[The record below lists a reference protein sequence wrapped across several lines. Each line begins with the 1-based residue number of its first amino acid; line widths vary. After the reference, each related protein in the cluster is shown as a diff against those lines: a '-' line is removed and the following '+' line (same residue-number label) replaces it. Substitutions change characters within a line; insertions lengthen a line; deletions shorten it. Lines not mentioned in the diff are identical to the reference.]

1 MKKFIYFLGLVFA
14 LTLFT
19 TNSGMAQSKQLTKS
33 EQRKLE
39 KQKKKEKRKK
49 KSLASRQYYSK
60 LIKSRRFV
68 FQATRLYDTYG
79 RYYSVTPDINFVAI
93 KDNKIILQFGFQG
106 VPGWNGVGGIT
117 AEGFLKD
124 YRFYPGKN
132 NKQAMTVT
140 AQIQPKF
147 GGASPYFTMSISNDG
162 SANIQVTLDNGG
174 LLRMGGQV
182 YTPSRSSVYKG
193 QTFP

>member
-19 TNSGMAQSKQLTKS
+19 ANSGMAQSKQLTKS

-39 KQKKKEKRKK
+39 KQKKKEERKK
-49 KSLASRQYYSK
+49 KSLASRQYYTK

-68 FQATRLYDTYG
+68 FQATRLYDSYG

-106 VPGWNGVGGIT
+106 IQGWNGVGGIT
-117 AEGFLKD
+117 AEGFLKN

-162 SANIQVTLDNGG
+162 SADIQVTLDNGG
-174 LLRMGGQV
+174 LLRMGGQI
-182 YTPSRSSVYKG
+182 YTPSQASVYKG
-193 QTFP
+193 LTFP

>member
-19 TNSGMAQSKQLTKS
+19 ANPGMAQNKQVTKK

-39 KQKKKEKRKK
+39 KQKKKEEREK
-49 KSLASRQYYSK
+49 KSLASRQYYAK
-60 LIKSRRFV
+60 LIKNKQFV
-68 FQATRLYDTYG
+68 FQATRLYDSYG
-79 RYYSVTPDINFVAI
+79 RYYLVTPDINFVAI

-106 VPGWNGVGGIT
+106 VQGWNGVGGVT
-117 AEGFLKD
+117 AEGFLTD

-140 AQIQPKF
+140 AYIQPKGA
-147 GGASPYFTMSISNDG
+147 GGSPYFTMNISNDG
-162 SANIQVTLDNGG
+162 SADIQVTLGNGG

-182 YTPSRSSVYKG
+182 YAPSQASVYKG